1 MPVLR
6 CCWVMVVGDAERK
19 AWLLFGLLAAAVV
32 LAAVVL
38 FLLVPLMGAR

>member
-19 AWLLFGLLAAAVV
+19 AWLLFGLLTAAVV
-32 LAAVVL
+32 LAAVILCL
-38 FLLVPLMGAR
+38 FMPLMGAR